1 MAEMKKNLFTSKI
14 YLLLLLPAGYL
25 LSCLAQFYPTWT
37 EKYFSQGLFMLIN
50 PVLSSITGLLPF
62 SLAEL
67 LVVVLG
73 LAAIIGIYRM
83 AARISR
89 REAPVKTLLAHFL
102 LNTLVFVSI
111 LYFSFNLLWGLNYY
125 RQPFAALA
133 GLEIK
138 PATVGELED
147 LCRML
152 IKQANSLRAQ
162 TLEDQE
168 GIMRLREG
176 RIKVLQAAGEGYK
189 HAAEIYPQL
198 GGTFG
203 PPKRVMLSE
212 LMSYTGITGIYF
224 PFTAEANVNFSIPDY
239 MLPST
244 TCHEMAH
251 QRGFARE
258 DEANYLAYLTCM
270 LHPNPDFQYSGT
282 LLALINAVNAL
293 YRCAP
298 EQALLLQEEY
308 SEAVRR
314 DLLHRKLF
322 WQQYEG
328 PLEEISRE
336 INDSY
341 LKANRQEDGV
351 HSYGR
356 MVDLLL
362 AAYRRSR

>member
-1 MAEMKKNLFTSKI
+1 
-14 YLLLLLPAGYL
+14 
-25 LSCLAQFYPTWT
+25 
-37 EKYFSQGLFMLIN
+37 
-50 PVLSSITGLLPF
+50 
-62 SLAEL
+62 
-67 LVVVLG
+67 
-73 LAAIIGIYRM
+73 
-83 AARISR
+83 
-89 REAPVKTLLAHFL
+89 
-102 LNTLVFVSI
+102 
-111 LYFSFNLLWGLNYY
+111 
-125 RQPFAALA
+125 
-133 GLEIK
+133 
-138 PATVGELED
+138 
-147 LCRML
+147 
-152 IKQANSLRAQ
+152 
-162 TLEDQE
+162 
-168 GIMRLREG
+168 
-176 RIKVLQAAGEGYK
+176 
-189 HAAEIYPQL
+189 
-198 GGTFG
+198 
-203 PPKRVMLSE
+203 
-212 LMSYTGITGIYF
+212 
-224 PFTAEANVNFSIPDY
+224 
-239 MLPST
+239 
-244 TCHEMAH
+244 MAH

-293 YRCAP
+293 YRYAP

>member
-1 MAEMKKNLFTSKI
+1 MKKKPRTKKLPL
-14 YLLLLLPAGYL
+14 LLLLLPAGIV
-25 LSCLAQFYPTWT
+25 LSYLAQFFPFWV
-37 EKYFSQGLFMLIN
+37 EKHFSQGLFVAVN
-50 PVLSSITGLLPF
+50 QVLSSTTGLLSF
-62 SLAEL
+62 SLAEV
-67 LVVVLG
+67 LVILLG
-73 LAAIIGIYRM
+73 LTM
-83 AARISR
+83 VISVSR
-89 REAPVKTLLAHFL
+89 LVIKLIKQPAQRKTLLANFL
-102 LNTLVFVSI
+102 LNSLMMISI

-133 GLEIK
+133 GLKIQQ
-138 PATVGELED
+138 ATVTELEG
-147 LCRML
+147 LCRSL
-152 IKQANSLRAQ
+152 IEQANYLREQ
-162 TLEDQE
+162 TAEDQQ
-168 GIMRLREG
+168 GVMRLREG
-176 RIKVLQAAGEGYK
+176 RTKVLQTAGEGYK
-189 HAAEIYPQL
+189 HAANIYPQL

-203 PPKRVMLSE
+203 QPKRVMLSE
-212 LMSYTGITGIYF
+212 LMSYAGITGIYF

-282 LLALINAVNAL
+282 LLALSNAINAL
-293 YRCAP
+293 YRYAP

-314 DLLHRKLF
+314 DLLHKKLF
-322 WQQYEG
+322 WQHYEG

-362 AAYRRSR
+362 AEYRRHR